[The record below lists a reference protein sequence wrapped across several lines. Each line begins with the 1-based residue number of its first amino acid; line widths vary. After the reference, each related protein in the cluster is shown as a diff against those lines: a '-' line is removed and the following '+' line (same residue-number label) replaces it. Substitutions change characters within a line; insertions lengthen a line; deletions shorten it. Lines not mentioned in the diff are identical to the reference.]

1 MKIKKIISYMQEK
14 DINPLKVDAWED
26 SRAEIYSA
34 LKRKYDEGKRDF
46 KKDGH
51 RILIEYTPSGGRGMG
66 EYPPEMRISVLVD
79 WNVGKVVNIQ
89 NVNTL
94 NL

>member
-51 RILIEYTPSGGRGMG
+51 RILIEYTPSGG
-66 EYPPEMRISVLVD
+66 ELTSPLVSLRTH
-79 WNVGKVVNIQ
+79 WLFKPN
-89 NVNTL
+89 
-94 NL
+94 